1 MDMTDLTDYKIFL
14 ASQSPRRAELLRQA
28 GYDFTIISNDVE
40 EIYPG
45 HLSYYEV
52 PAYLSKLKAD
62 AGKPYLPDASSI
74 LISADSIVAIDGKII
89 GKPKDTAEAFSILR
103 TLSGRIHEVVTG
115 VTLLDH
121 RHDHT
126 FSEVAEVSFY
136 ELTDAEIDY
145 YISNFN
151 PLDKAGAYGIQDWIG
166 LCKVRE
172 IKGNFSNIMGL
183 PVSRLYHELKAFV
196 GQEKPV

>member
-1 MDMTDLTDYKIFL
+1 MDMTDLTGYKIFL

-28 GYDFTIISNDVE
+28 GYDFAIISNDVE

-45 HLSYYEV
+45 HLSYYDV
-52 PAYLSKLKAD
+52 PSYLSKLKAD
-62 AGKPYLPDASSI
+62 AGKPYLPDENSI

-89 GKPKDTAEAFSILR
+89 GKPKDTAEALSILR
-103 TLSGRIHEVVTG
+103 TLSGRTHEVVTG

-121 RHDHT
+121 MHDHT

-136 ELTDAEIDY
+136 ELTDAEIEY
-145 YISNFN
+145 YISNFK